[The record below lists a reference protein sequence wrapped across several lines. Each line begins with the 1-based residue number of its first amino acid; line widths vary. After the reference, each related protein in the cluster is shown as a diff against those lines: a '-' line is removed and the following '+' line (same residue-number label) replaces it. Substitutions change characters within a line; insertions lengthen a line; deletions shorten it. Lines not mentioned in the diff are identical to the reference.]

1 MNFWWG
7 KGADLSMN
15 IAEYSIRNSV
25 VTWVVTII
33 LLGAGF
39 VSFQRLSRLEDPE
52 YTIKEAVVLTP
63 YPGASATEVE
73 EEVTDVI
80 ERAAQQ
86 LGQLKRVESRSS
98 RGLSYVKVVIKE
110 QFDKNDLPQIW
121 DELRRKVNDN
131 QKDLPPGA
139 GPSVVNDD
147 YGDVYGVYVALTGE
161 GYTYKD
167 LYETAKFLQ
176 RELLQVQDVKRVE
189 ILGAQKETIYVEMGR
204 EKMAAL
210 GISPQDVYGAL
221 ASKNLV
227 NDAGKAVV
235 GPERIPFN
243 PTGEFKSEKQFRD
256 LLIRSRG
263 PGDQPLV
270 YLGDVADIVRGYE
283 EPPKNILRYGGKPA
297 VCLGV
302 STVRGGNVV
311 RMGEGIDKRVRELL
325 PEIPLGVQFGI
336 ISLQSKAVT
345 AAINNFLI
353 NLGEAVAIVIIVLL
367 IFMGLRSG
375 LIIGGVL
382 VITIM
387 GSFIVMGVKGI
398 ILERIS
404 LGGLI
409 IALGMLV
416 DNAIV
421 VTDGMRIRMQMGA
434 KPMDAAKDIV
444 GQTAVPLLGATAI
457 AILAFAPIGLSND
470 NTGEYCRSLFYVVLI
485 SLGLSWFTAVT
496 TTPLL
501 CKLFLKTEGK
511 DSGKAAKDPYGG
523 ALYRGYR
530 GFLRASLR
538 FRWVTMGVIVGLFL
552 AAIVG
557 FKSLKVSFFPDST
570 RPQFMVDFWFP
581 EGTRIEDTATR
592 LSKAEAF
599 LLKKKGVT
607 GVSTS
612 VGGGH
617 TRFILVYS
625 PEKPWEAYG
634 QILVDVDD
642 YRKIPGMMTEI
653 EDELGA
659 MFPDAVIAGLA
670 FILGPGEPGKIRVR
684 VTGPDPEVLRE
695 LAGRAKRILEDHPNA
710 KNVRN
715 DWRTKIKVVRPQ
727 MAEAQARVLGIER
740 PQVAQAFEAFVE
752 GTTTGVYRE
761 KDELLPIVARSP
773 KEERLSLNDLGAV
786 QVWSPAAQKMVP
798 MGQVITRFA
807 TEFEN
812 PYLWRRHRTKTITV
826 FADPKT
832 GLASELLKDVKVKI
846 EKALNVDLAQVTGKN
861 SSEHIFSTIP
871 VKEENPLPLKGMTGY
886 YMAWGG
892 EAEDSARSQA
902 NLAKNFPPI
911 LGLMI
916 FIVIWLFSSIR
927 KTLVIWLTVPLAI
940 IGVTIG
946 LLLLKQPF
954 GFMVLL
960 GVLSLSGMLIKCAI
974 VLVDEIGL
982 QISEGKDPFQAV
994 VDSSVSRLIPVLMA
1008 SATTMLG
1015 MIPLFTDAFFVGM
1028 AIAIVFGLGFGTLL
1042 ILIVVPL
1049 FYAILFRIPYA
1060 SSPASSLGEAAS

>member
-1 MNFWWG
+1 
-7 KGADLSMN
+7 MN

-25 VTWVVTII
+25 ITWVVIVI

-39 VSFQRLSRLEDPE
+39 ASFQRLSRLEDPE
-52 YTIKEAVVLTP
+52 YTIKEAIVLTP
-63 YPGASATEVE
+63 YPGASAAEVE
-73 EEVTDVI
+73 QEVTDVI
-80 ERAAQQ
+80 EKSAQQ

-110 QFDKNDLPQIW
+110 QFDRNDLPQIW
-121 DELRRKVNDN
+121 DELRRKVNDH

-147 YGDVYGVYVALTGE
+147 FGDVYGVYFALTGE

-167 LYETAKFLQ
+167 LYEVAKFLQ

-189 ILGAQKETIYVEMGR
+189 ILGNQKEVIYVEMRR
-204 EKMAAL
+204 EKMA
-210 GISPQDVYGAL
+210 GVDISPQDIYGAL

-227 NDAGKAVV
+227 VDAGRTVV
-235 GPERIPFN
+235 GPERIPVN

-263 PGDQPLV
+263 FGQQRLV

-283 EPPKNILRYGGKPA
+283 EPPSNILRYGGKPA

-302 STVRGGNVV
+302 STVQGGNVV
-311 RMGEGIDKRVRELL
+311 KMGQAIDKRMRELL
-325 PEIPLGVQFGI
+325 PQIPLGIQFGV
-336 ISLQSKAVT
+336 ISLQSQAVT
-345 AAINNFLI
+345 IAINNFLV
-353 NLGEAVAIVIIVLL
+353 NLAEAVVIVIIVLL

-382 VITIM
+382 VTTIM
-387 GSFIVMGVKGI
+387 GSFIIMGMKGI

-421 VTDGMRIRMQMGA
+421 VTDGIRIGMQLGK
-434 KPMDAAKDIV
+434 KPLDAAKDIV

-501 CKLFLKTEGK
+501 CKVFLKSGTT
-511 DSGKAAKDPYGG
+511 DSGKAVKDPYGG
-523 ALYRGYR
+523 ALYRGYQR
-530 GFLRASLR
+530 FLETCLH
-538 FRWVTMGVIVGLFL
+538 FRWITVGIIVGLFV
-552 AAIVG
+552 AALIG
-557 FKSLKVSFFPDST
+557 FKTLKVSFFPDST
-570 RPQFMVDFWFP
+570 RAQFMVDFWFP
-581 EGTRIEDTATR
+581 EGTRIEETASR
-592 LSKAEAF
+592 ISKAEDF
-599 LLKKKGVT
+599 LRKKKGVT
-607 GVSTS
+607 RLATS
-612 VGGGH
+612 VGSGH

-625 PEKPWEAYG
+625 PEKPWDAYA

-642 YRKIPGMMTEI
+642 YRKIPAMMKEI
-653 EDELGA
+653 EDGLGA
-659 MFPDAVIAGLA
+659 MFPDTVIAGQA

-684 VTGPDPEVLRE
+684 VTGPDSEVLRE
-695 LAGRAKRILEDHPNA
+695 LAGRAERILADHPNA
-710 KNVRN
+710 KSVRS

-727 MAEAQARVLGIER
+727 MAETQARVLGIER
-740 PQVAQAFEAFVE
+740 PQVAQAFEAAVE
-752 GTTTGVYRE
+752 GTKTGVYRE

-773 KEERLSLNDLGAV
+773 KKERLSLNDLGAV

-798 MGQVITRFA
+798 MGQVVTGFE
-807 TEFEN
+807 TKFEN

-832 GLASELLKDVKVKI
+832 GLASELFKDVKVKI
-846 EKALNVDLAQVTGKN
+846 EKALNVDLAQVTGKD
-861 SSEHIFSTIP
+861 SSEHTFSTIP
-871 VKEENPLPLKGMTGY
+871 VKEENLLPLKGMQGY

-892 EAEDSARSQA
+892 QAEDSAKAQA

-946 LLLLKQPF
+946 LLLFKQPF
-954 GFMVLL
+954 GFMSIL

-982 QISEGKDPFQAV
+982 QISEGKVPFRAV
-994 VDSSVSRLIPVLMA
+994 VDSSISRLIPVLMA

-1028 AIAIVFGLGFGTLL
+1028 AVAIVFGLGFGTLL
-1042 ILIVVPL
+1042 VLIVVPL
-1049 FYAILFRIPYA
+1049 LYAILFRIPYV
-1060 SSPASSLGEAAS
+1060 SPHSSSLGGSGGG

>member
-1 MNFWWG
+1 V
-7 KGADLSMN
+7 N

-25 VTWVVTII
+25 ITWAVTII

-39 VSFQRLSRLEDPE
+39 ASFQKLSRLEDPE

-63 YPGASATEVE
+63 YPGASAAEVE
-73 EEVTDVI
+73 EEVTDVV
-80 ERAAQQ
+80 EKAAQE

-110 QFDKNDLPQIW
+110 QFDRNDLPQIW
-121 DELRRKVNDN
+121 DELRRKVNDR
-131 QKDLPPGA
+131 QTDLPPGA

-147 YGDVYGVYVALTGE
+147 FGDVYGVYVALTGE

-176 RELLQVQDVKRVE
+176 RELLQVQDVKSVE
-189 ILGAQKETIYVEMGR
+189 ILGAQKEIIYVEMQR
-204 EKMAAL
+204 DKMAGV
-210 GISPQDVYGAL
+210 GISPQDIYGAL

-227 NDAGKAVV
+227 ADGGRAVV
-235 GPERIPFN
+235 GPERVPLN

-263 PGDQPLV
+263 PGQQPLV
-270 YLGDVADIVRGYE
+270 YLGDVANIVRGYE
-283 EPPKNILRYGGKPA
+283 DPPRNILRYSGKPA

-302 STVRGGNVV
+302 STVQGGNVV
-311 RMGEGIDKRVRELL
+311 KMGQGIDKRVRELL
-325 PEIPLGVQFGI
+325 PEIPLGIHFGV
-336 ISLQSKAVT
+336 ISLQSQAVT
-345 AAINNFLI
+345 VAINNFLI
-353 NLGEAVAIVIIVLL
+353 NLAEAVAIVIIVLL

-375 LIIGGVL
+375 LIIGAVL
-382 VITIM
+382 AITIM
-387 GSFIVMGVKGI
+387 GSFIIMGMKGL

-421 VTDGMRIRMQMGA
+421 VTDGMRIRMQMGE
-434 KPMDAAKDIV
+434 KPLDAAKGIV

-501 CKLFLKTEGK
+501 CKLFLKSESK
-511 DSGKAAKDPYGG
+511 DPGTPGKDPYGG

-530 GFLRASLR
+530 SFLGACIR
-538 FRWVTMGVIVGLFL
+538 FRWITVGVIVGLFL
-552 AAIVG
+552 ASLVG
-557 FKSLKVSFFPDST
+557 FKTLKVSFFPDST
-570 RPQFMVDFWFP
+570 RAQFMVDFWFP
-581 EGTRIEDTATR
+581 EGTRIEETASR
-592 LSKAEAF
+592 VAKAEEF
-599 LLKKKGVT
+599 LQKKKGVT
-607 GVSTS
+607 SVATS
-612 VGGGH
+612 MGGGH

-625 PEKPWEAYG
+625 PEKPWDAYA
-634 QILVDVDD
+634 QILLDVED
-642 YRKIPGMMTEI
+642 YRKIPGMMKEI

-659 MFPDAVIAGLA
+659 MFPDAVIAGQA

-695 LAGRAKRILEDHPNA
+695 LAGQAERILADHPNT
-710 KNVRN
+710 KSVRN

-727 MAEAQARVLGIER
+727 MAETQARVLGIER
-740 PQVAQAFEAFVE
+740 PQVAQAFEAAIE
-752 GTTTGVYRE
+752 GAVAGVYRE
-761 KDELLPIVARSP
+761 KDELLSIVARSP
-773 KEERLSLNDLGAV
+773 EKERLSLNDLGAV

-798 MGQVITRFA
+798 MGQVVTGFA
-807 TEFEN
+807 TEFDDA
-812 PYLWRRHRTKTITV
+812 YIWRRHRAKTITV

-832 GLASELLKDVKVKI
+832 GLASEVFKDVKVKI
-846 EKALNVDLAQVTGKN
+846 EKALNVDLAKVTGKN
-861 SSEHIFSTIP
+861 PSEHTFSTIP
-871 VKEENPLPLKGMTGY
+871 VKEENLLPLKGRQGY

-892 EAEDSARSQA
+892 QAEDSAKAKA

-911 LGLMI
+911 LVLMI

-927 KTLVIWLTVPLAI
+927 KTLVIWLTVPTAI

-946 LLLLKQPF
+946 LLLFKQPF
-954 GFMVLL
+954 GFMSLL

-974 VLVDEIGL
+974 VLVDEIGI
-982 QISEGKDPFQAV
+982 QISEGKAPYQAV

-1028 AIAIVFGLGFGTLL
+1028 AVAIVFGLGFGTLL
-1042 ILIVVPL
+1042 ILIVVPVI
-1049 FYAILFRIPYA
+1049 YSILFRIGY
-1060 SSPASSLGEAAS
+1060 EAK

>member
-1 MNFWWG
+1 
-7 KGADLSMN
+7 MN

-25 VTWVVTII
+25 ITWVVTIM

-39 VSFQRLSRLEDPE
+39 VSFHRLSRLEDPE

-63 YPGASATEVE
+63 YPGASAAEVE

-98 RGLSYVKVVIKE
+98 LGLSYVKVVIKE

-121 DELRRKVNDN
+121 DELRRKVNDH

-147 YGDVYGVYVALTGE
+147 YGDVYGVYVALTGD
-161 GYTYKD
+161 GYTYRD

-189 ILGAQKETIYVEMGR
+189 ILGNQQEVIYVEMQR
-204 EKMAAL
+204 DKMAEVD
-210 GISPQDVYGAL
+210 ISPREIYGAL

-227 NDAGKAVV
+227 ADAGRAVV
-235 GPERIPFN
+235 GPERVPLN
-243 PTGEFKSEKQFRD
+243 PTGEFQSEEQFRD

-263 PGDQPLV
+263 SGEQPLV
-270 YLGDVADIVRGYE
+270 YLGDVAKIVRGYE
-283 EPPKNILRYGGKPA
+283 EPPRNILRYDGRPA
-297 VCLGV
+297 VCLGI

-311 RMGEGIDKRVRELL
+311 RMGQGIEKRARELL
-325 PEIPLGVQFGI
+325 PEIPLGIQFGV

-345 AAINNFLI
+345 TAINNFLI
-353 NLGEAVAIVIIVLL
+353 NLAEAVAIVIIVLL
-367 IFMGLRSG
+367 MFMGLRSG

-382 VITIM
+382 VTTIV
-387 GSFIVMGVKGI
+387 GSFIIMGMKGI

-409 IALGMLV
+409 ISLGMLV

-421 VTDGMRIRMQMGA
+421 VTDGMRIRMQIGK
-434 KPMDAAKDIV
+434 KPLDAAKEIV

-457 AILAFAPIGLSND
+457 AILAFAPIGLSKD

-501 CKLFLKTEGK
+501 CKLFLKSKGG
-511 DSGKAAKDPYGG
+511 DSGKVGKDPYSGP
-523 ALYRGYR
+523 LYRGYR
-530 GFLRASLR
+530 SFLKASIR
-538 FRWVTMGVIVGLFL
+538 FRWITVGVVVGLF
-552 AAIVG
+552 AASLIG
-557 FKSLKVSFFPDST
+557 FKMLKVSFFPDST
-570 RPQFMVDFWFP
+570 RAQFMIDFWFP
-581 EGTRIEDTATR
+581 EGTRIEETA
-592 LSKAEAF
+592 LQVSKAEEY

-607 GVSTS
+607 GVATS

-625 PEKPWEAYG
+625 PEKSWDSYA
-634 QILVDVDD
+634 QCLVDVND
-642 YRKIPGMMTEI
+642 YRQIPGMMRET

-659 MFPDAVIAGLA
+659 MFPDAVIAGQA
-670 FILGPGEPGKIRVR
+670 FILGPGEPGKVRVR
-684 VTGPDPEVLRE
+684 ITGPDPEVLRE
-695 LAGRAKRILEDHPNA
+695 LAELAERILADSPRAKGVRI
-710 KNVRN
+710 
-715 DWRTKIKVVRPQ
+715 DWRAKIMVVRPQ
-727 MAEAQARVLGIER
+727 MAEAQARVLGLER
-740 PQVAQAFEAFVE
+740 PDVAQAFEATVE
-752 GTTTGVYRE
+752 GTKTGVYRE
-761 KDELLPIVARSP
+761 KDELLPVVARSP
-773 KEERLSLNDLGAV
+773 EKERNSLNDLGAV
-786 QVWSPAAQKMVP
+786 QVWSPAAQMMVP
-798 MGQVITRFA
+798 MGQVVTGFA

-812 PYLWRRHRTKTITV
+812 PYIWRRHRSKTITV

-832 GLASELLKDVKVKI
+832 GLASELFKDVKVNI
-846 EKALNVDLAQVTGKN
+846 EKALNVDLERVLGKN
-861 SSEHIFSTIP
+861 PSKHTFFTIP
-871 VKEENPLPLKGMTGY
+871 VKEENLLPLKGMPGY

-892 EAEDSARSQA
+892 QAEDSAKAQS

-911 LGLMI
+911 LSLMI
-916 FIVIWLFSSIR
+916 FIVIWLFGSIR
-927 KTLVIWLTVPLAI
+927 KTLVIWLTVPTAI

-946 LLLLKQPF
+946 LLLFKQPF
-954 GFMVLL
+954 GFMSLL

-974 VLVDEIGL
+974 VLIDEIGL
-982 QISEGKDPFQAV
+982 QISEGKVPFQAV

-1028 AIAIVFGLGFGTLL
+1028 AVAIVFGLGFGTLL
-1042 ILIVVPL
+1042 ILIVVPVL
-1049 FYAILFRIPYA
+1049 YAILFRIPYLQPH
-1060 SSPASSLGEAAS
+1060 SSSLSRAGGDVPRG